1 MFPWADSCV
10 PWSPVIPPHLYFF
23 FTWGI
28 QQTEKLEKEISVD
41 FFFMHPYLVS
51 YPIFWIFELL
61 FMVSYGVSLCF
72 LTVFLL
78 LGKFS
83 GNSWLRRYLPI
94 FLLFWSQV
102 LICDMKS
109 NSGKRRA
116 INRHGKTP
124 KQFSSL
130 VFRTLEAWAVLV
142 GLCLVSFEYATGAW
156 AWLNGFR
163 GLLISQTCDCRVLN
177 QLLVSDS

>member
-1 MFPWADSCV
+1 MSWLLCSLVSCDTPTLVFLFHLRDSADRKTRKRNQC
-10 PWSPVIPPHLYFF
+10 WFF
-23 FTWGI
+23 
-28 QQTEKLEKEISVD
+28 S
-41 FFFMHPYLVS
+41 MHPYLVS

-116 INRHGKTP
+116 ISRHGKTP
-124 KQFSSL
+124 KQFSPL

-142 GLCLVSFEYATGAW
+142 GLCLVSFEYAMGTW
-156 AWLNGFR
+156 AWLNGFS